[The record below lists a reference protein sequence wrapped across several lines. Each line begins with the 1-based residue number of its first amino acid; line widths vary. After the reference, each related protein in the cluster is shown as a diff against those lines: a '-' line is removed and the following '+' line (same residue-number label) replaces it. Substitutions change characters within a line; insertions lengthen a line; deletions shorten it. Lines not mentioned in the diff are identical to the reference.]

1 MVELVRILILLIFSV
16 LFVPFDNHVYLS
28 LFLQLA
34 QALMHGI
41 VFHFYD
47 LPNFTKLRV
56 ALVEFYLLVSIT
68 VKNLK

>member
-1 MVELVRILILLIFSV
+1 MS
-16 LFVPFDNHVYLS
+16 LS

-56 ALVEFYLLVSIT
+56 ALVEFYLLVPIT